1 MAHEFVTDCAI
12 TQFGI
17 PLSSTV
23 HRRNATTGYISS
35 PPRRRQHIHTSTT
48 HCHPFL
54 TSLITMTLTFMP
66 HLAASNKSL
75 DGIMT
80 ALLAFIPDLNQ
91 LEEILL
97 AIEAVGQ
104 FFTPAPS
111 TLEPMLVDNM
121 PQIAPVLFPCILKAL
136 RISVLCLPTAGGVR
150 PVDMPVVFAL
160 KNLLHHQSGRR
171 HFAESDS
178 LTVDIDTIIQLWI
191 SFSSATT
198 CHPAA
203 PDLVNVIATL
213 YTYVPTR
220 EALVHVVGKMKRSSF
235 CQGLLTTNMCG
246 LGVLGRACPS
256 LRRLFFHQGALEA
269 LCGILRRFVI
279 QDTRAGLDHS
289 AYFHVHAVCCELYG
303 LLRCEVSSSYA
314 LERALK
320 CGLLDIIVYAVSI
333 FGQYPARTCGTMP
346 SILQY
351 ISDWCLRSRRIAI
364 RVHGLLTALRSNTE
378 LWESLPKLLQSQN
391 GLTVAFH
398 GFLDKIESMVV
409 LPSPE
414 REKLIIPC
422 MNSKCDDKVC
432 ESKRYKRC
440 AKCKAFVVCS
450 RACFKAAYKA
460 GEHTRADCNKS
471 LDELDAPML

>member
-23 HRRNATTGYISS
+23 HRRNATTAFANSVPIALHNPTPNS
-35 PPRRRQHIHTSTT
+35 RALVR
-48 HCHPFL
+48 
-54 TSLITMTLTFMP
+54 

-121 PQIAPVLFPCILKAL
+121 PQIAPAL

-150 PVDMPVVFAL
+150 PVDMP
-160 KNLLHHQSGRR
+160 
-171 HFAESDS
+171 HFSESDS
-178 LTVDIDTIIQLWI
+178 LTVDIDSPPNPT
-191 SFSSATT
+191 FSPPQS
-198 CHPAA
+198 
-203 PDLVNVIATL
+203 
-213 YTYVPTR
+213 
-220 EALVHVVGKMKRSSF
+220 
-235 CQGLLTTNMCG
+235 LTTNMCG

-269 LCGILRRFVI
+269 LCGILR
-279 QDTRAGLDHS
+279 LDHS
-289 AYFHVHAVCCELYG
+289 AYFHVHAVCYELYG

-378 LWESLPKLLQSQN
+378 LWESLPKLLPSQN

-398 GFLDKIESMVV
+398 QFLDKIASMVV
-409 LPSPE
+409 LLLPE
-414 REKLIIPC
+414 REKILIPC

-460 GEHTRADCNKS
+460 GEHTRADCTKS
-471 LDELDAPML
+471 LDELDALL

>member
-1 MAHEFVTDCAI
+1 
-12 TQFGI
+12 
-17 PLSSTV
+17 
-23 HRRNATTGYISS
+23 
-35 PPRRRQHIHTSTT
+35 
-48 HCHPFL
+48 
-54 TSLITMTLTFMP
+54 
-66 HLAASNKSL
+66 
-75 DGIMT
+75 MT

-150 PVDMPVVFAL
+150 PVDMPVIFAL

-235 CQGLLTTNMCG
+235 CQGLSRLILTCSLLPNPTFSPPQSLTTNMCG

-279 QDTRAGLDHS
+279 QDTRPGLDHS
-289 AYFHVHAVCCELYG
+289 AYFHVHAVCYELYG

-314 LERALK
+314 IERALK
-320 CGLLDIIVYAVSI
+320 CGLLDIIVHAVSI
-333 FGQYPARTCGTMP
+333 FGPYPARTCGTMP

-364 RVHGLLTALRSNTE
+364 RVHGLLTALRSNTG
-378 LWESLPKLLQSQN
+378 LWESLPKLLPSQN

-398 GFLDKIESMVV
+398 QFLDKIASMVV
-409 LPSPE
+409 LLSPE
-414 REKLIIPC
+414 REKIIVPC
-422 MNSKCDDKVC
+422 MNSKV
-432 ESKRYKRC
+432 
-440 AKCKAFVVCS
+440 
-450 RACFKAAYKA
+450 RAIWCFCFMKK
-460 GEHTRADCNKS
+460 N
-471 LDELDAPML
+471 